1 MAAVQMELSPLAF
14 LWFNRGT
21 TERPAWSNANVQP
34 GAVEFYVFES
44 YFILADAQG
53 NSVFSATPCDGCAL
67 NLFVAAV
74 LRSTP
79 NLPGL
84 AHFGVHYARFKHGD
98 GDACPSQC

>member
-1 MAAVQMELSPLAF
+1 M
-14 LWFNRGT
+14 G
-21 TERPAWSNANVQP
+21 
-34 GAVEFYVFES
+34 

-84 AHFGVHYARFKHGD
+84 ANFGVHYARFRHGE
-98 GDACPSQC
+98 GDACPSQCGVVPCTCDAVLLDLSMDGQLEGSLADEEYFLPTWTDPH